1 MTSQTLDEDRIA
13 DWVRIVRGEFLD
25 EPGLNLTRRQVQRL
39 WGLDSTTCDV
49 LLRTLV
55 ASKFL
60 TMGKGEQYRR
70 ADQAA

>member
-1 MTSQTLDEDRIA
+1 MTSQTHEDRIA
-13 DWVRIVRGEFLD
+13 EWVRIVRGEFLE

-39 WGLDSTTCDV
+39 WGLDPTTCDV

-60 TMGKGEQYRR
+60 MKGKGDQYRR
-70 ADQAA
+70 ADQQAA